1 MTQNPE
7 SVGVAACSYTALSGI
22 IWGMTD
28 SSRRY
33 ALARFLKRF
42 PWLISAA
49 YPFYQLT
56 RPRFTMGVVGI
67 ILDPTDRVLLA
78 EHVYHPLVPWGVP
91 GGAVGRGEDPA
102 TALAREFQ
110 EELAMTV
117 EILDPLL
124 VERTYFGHVDI
135 AYLCRTTSVPVV
147 SSPELL
153 SARWFSRVELPP
165 VTKFQFRALTRAYTR
180 VNAETR

>member
-1 MTQNPE
+1 
-7 SVGVAACSYTALSGI
+7 
-22 IWGMTD
+22 
-28 SSRRY
+28 
-33 ALARFLKRF
+33 
-42 PWLISAA
+42 
-49 YPFYQLT
+49 
-56 RPRFTMGVVGI
+56 MGVVGI